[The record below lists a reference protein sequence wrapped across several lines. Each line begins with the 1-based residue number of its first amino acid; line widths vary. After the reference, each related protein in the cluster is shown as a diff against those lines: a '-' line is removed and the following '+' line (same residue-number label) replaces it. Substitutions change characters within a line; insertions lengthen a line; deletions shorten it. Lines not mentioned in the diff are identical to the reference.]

1 LWWESPSR
9 KAGRELVSRSPF
21 APTTRFVANAIL
33 ESLHVDEGELL
44 EQTILRASR
53 ETDILNYEIV
63 LPVSEIQSTNVF
75 DLEIYERFFAPK
87 AHARKT
93 MRRK

>member
-1 LWWESPSR
+1 M
-9 KAGRELVSRSPF
+9 
-21 APTTRFVANAIL
+21 
-33 ESLHVDEGELL
+33 L

-63 LPVSEIQSTNVF
+63 IPVSEIQSANVF